1 MEQKPI
7 QQRLEQVSKQRRFPV
22 INFLAERAYSVIIIV
37 ALLFT
42 LLVKLYHALRYQLI
56 GEYYSWIL
64 SDISFLLFIEVILA
78 LVCFRWP
85 RKWVVRTAVIIAAIL
100 CTWSVLNAGWLIK
113 TGSQLLPRV
122 FLSLVRSPLSALYM
136 IGVNFIKMPQAA
148 ASLAVP
154 SAIAIIFFIYVM
166 ARPRLPHYNRSIFFK
181 RIIVCLLIVL
191 AALIARPYTIR
202 RHSMNSISADLLSN
216 AQLKAV
222 MSLVV
227 RDYSA
232 VQNPK
237 RKIPLRDQIEIG
249 LTGNQTRQN
258 LIIVVLEG
266 VQYKYTS
273 LADDSNNVTPFLK
286 KLASQGVEFSNTRS
300 ILTHTTKA
308 LFALLT
314 GRFPSASQDLAEAVP
329 AIRPYASIAT
339 ILSDK
344 LGYRT
349 AFFQSARGN
358 FEARPG
364 LVYNLG
370 FEKFWTRD
378 DLGDPNCFVGYLGCD
393 EFAMLQPIAQWI
405 QEKESPFFLTILC
418 SVTHDPYEVP
428 EWFGTPTKEKTES
441 YRQTISYTDSFLAAL
456 DVEISRMKLS
466 DETVLC
472 VIGDHGEAFGEHGQL
487 GHNRIAFDE
496 ALCIP
501 FCLRAPFFVKPA
513 TRITGPASSVDLT
526 PTLLSLL
533 GFDTKGA
540 GFDGINVLEPIA
552 ADRRIYF
559 CGWMQEG
566 PAGYIQNN
574 FKYTYDPIN
583 KTTLSYN
590 LATDPQEQ
598 VRLEVPKQQAE
609 QIANDILS
617 WRKGTILK
625 INQKPSGSKI
635 VFKEWFCHWTQR
647 VSSAKYRP
655 QAIPQSNEN
664 MLNSN

>member
-7 QQRLEQVSKQRRFPV
+7 QQENEQTLRQRGSLV
-22 INFLAERAYSVIIIV
+22 INFLAERAYSVIILV

-42 LLVKLYHALRYQLI
+42 LSVKLYHALRYQLI

-64 SDISFLLFIEVILA
+64 SDIAFLLFIEVILA
-78 LVCFRWP
+78 LACFRWP
-85 RKWVVRTAVIIAAIL
+85 RKRVVRTAVIIAAVL

-122 FLSLVRSPLSALYM
+122 FLSLVRSPLTAIYM
-136 IGVNFIKMPQAA
+136 ISVNFIKMPKAA

-154 SAIAIIFFIYVM
+154 SVIAIVFFIYVL
-166 ARPRLPHYNRSIFFK
+166 ARPKLPHYNKGRFFK
-181 RIIVCLLIVL
+181 RIIACLLIVL
-191 AALIARPYTIR
+191 AALITRPYTIR
-202 RHSMNSISADLLSN
+202 HHSMNTISADLLSN
-216 AQLKAV
+216 SQLKAV
-222 MSLVV
+222 MSLAVQ
-227 RDYSA
+227 DYST

-237 RKIPLRDQIEIG
+237 REILLRDQIEIG
-249 LTGNQTRQN
+249 LTGNQTCQN

-273 LADDSNNVTPFLK
+273 LADDSNNITPFLK
-286 KLASQGVEFSNTRS
+286 KLASQGVEFTNTRS

-314 GRFPSASQDLAEAVP
+314 GRFPSASQDLAETVP

-349 AFFQSARGN
+349 AFFQSAKGN

-378 DLGDPNCFVGYLGCD
+378 DLGDPNYFVGYLGCD
-393 EFAMLQPIAQWI
+393 EFAMLKPITQWI
-405 QEKESPFFLTILC
+405 QQEQGRPFFLTILC

-428 EWFGTPTKEKTES
+428 EWYGTSAKVKTES

-456 DVEISRMKLS
+456 DVEISRMNLS
-466 DETVLC
+466 DETILC
-472 VIGDHGEAFGEHGQL
+472 IIGDHGEAFGEHGQL

-496 ALCIP
+496 ALRIP
-501 FCLRAPFFVKPA
+501 FCLRAPFFVKPE
-513 TRITGPASSVDLT
+513 TKVTDPVSSVDLT
-526 PTLLSLL
+526 PTLLTLL
-533 GFDTKGA
+533 GFKTRLV
-540 GFDGINVLEPIA
+540 GFDGINVLGPIA

-559 CGWMQEG
+559 AGWMQEG

-574 FKYTYDPIN
+574 LKYIFDPIN

-590 LATDPQEQ
+590 LETDPLEQ
-598 VRLEVPKQQAE
+598 VRLEVPKKQAE
-609 QIANDILS
+609 QIADDIIS

-625 INQKPSGSKI
+625 INQEPGGKKI
-635 VFKEWFCHWTQR
+635 VFNRWCCRWTQR
-647 VSSAKYRP
+647 VSSAKYKP
-655 QAIPQSNEN
+655 
-664 MLNSN
+664 

>member
-1 MEQKPI
+1 MEQRSI
-7 QQRLEQVSKQRRFPV
+7 QEVKQAARLSKGTIV
-22 INFLAERAYSVIIIV
+22 NFLAERAYSVIIII

-64 SDISFLLFIEVILA
+64 SDVSFLLSVEAVLA

-85 RKWVVRTAVIIAAIL
+85 RKWVVRTAVIIASVI

-113 TGSQLLPRV
+113 TGSQLLPRI
-122 FLSLVRSPLSALYM
+122 FLSFVRSPLNILYM
-136 IGVNFIKMPQAA
+136 ITINFIKMPQAA
-148 ASLAVP
+148 ISLAIP
-154 SAIAIIFFIYVM
+154 SVIAIVFFIYVM
-166 ARPRLPHYNRSIFFK
+166 ARPRLPRYTRSIFFK
-181 RIIVCLLIVL
+181 RIVVSLSIVL
-191 AALIARPYTIR
+191 FSLVVRPYTIQH
-202 RHSMNSISADLLSN
+202 HSMNTISADLLSN

-222 MSLVV
+222 MSLVI
-227 RDYSA
+227 RDYST
-232 VQNPK
+232 VQNPT
-237 RKIPLRDQIEIG
+237 RQIPLRDQIEIG

-273 LADDSNNVTPFLK
+273 LVDDCTDSTPFLK

-329 AIRPYASIAT
+329 AIRHYASIAT

-349 AFFQSARGN
+349 AFFQSAKGN
-358 FEARPG
+358 FESRPG

-393 EFAMLQPIAQWI
+393 EFAMLKPITQWI
-405 QEKESPFFLTILC
+405 QQEQGKPFFLTVLC

-428 EWFGTPTKEKTES
+428 EWFGISAKEKTES

-456 DVEISRMKLS
+456 DVEISRLHLS
-466 DETVLC
+466 DETILC
-472 VIGDHGEAFGEHGQL
+472 VVGDHGEAFGEHGQL

-496 ALCIP
+496 ALRIP
-501 FCLRAPFFVKPA
+501 FCLRAPFFIKPG
-513 TRITGPASSVDLT
+513 TKVTDPVSSVDLT
-526 PTLLSLL
+526 PTILSLL
-533 GFDTKGA
+533 GFKTEQV
-540 GFDGINVLEPIA
+540 GFDGINVLGPIP

-559 CGWMQEG
+559 TGWMQEG

-574 FKYTYDPIN
+574 LKYIFDPIN
-583 KTTLSYN
+583 KATLSYS
-590 LATDPQEQ
+590 LQTDPGER
-598 VRLEVPKQQAE
+598 VRLEVPKKQAE

-625 INQKPSGSKI
+625 INQKPNGNKI
-635 VFKEWFCHWTQR
+635 VFNEWFCRWTQR
-647 VSSAKYRP
+647 VSSAKYKP
-655 QAIPQSNEN
+655 Q
-664 MLNSN
+664 